1 MKDPEMRPTVDDR
14 VRGLAERAG
23 AEVRGECRRCIEYA
37 RESPGKAMLAAG
49 AAGYVLH
56 WLPLRALLVA
66 KLRLTMKLLPP
77 ALFVY
82 GAAKACEMARLCAQN
97 AKRGDGGNQEA
108 ALGFTN
114 PHSPS

>member
-1 MKDPEMRPTVDDR
+1 MKDPENQPTVDDR
-14 VRGLAERAG
+14 IRGFAERAE
-23 AEVRGECRRCIEYA
+23 AEVRGECRRCFEYA

-66 KLRLTMKLLPP
+66 KLRITMKLLPP

-82 GAAKACEMARLCAQN
+82 GAAKACEMARKCAHD
-97 AKRGDGGNQEA
+97 AKQENGGEPRTPERI
-108 ALGFTN
+108 GS
-114 PHSPS
+114 PHTPS